1 MVSTLYRSNIVHL
14 MTNKIDVIRLSRQI
28 LRKQDESLYK
38 NNSNRCSL
46 LICNIHFHY
55 VKYGIVK
62 DLKTCF
68 KNVDVYWV
76 LKHILTSYSC

>member
-28 LRKQDESLYK
+28 LRKQDESLYE

-46 LICNIHFHY
+46 LIWYSKGSENVFQ
-55 VKYGIVK
+55 
-62 DLKTCF
+62 
-68 KNVDVYWV
+68 NVDVYWV

>member
-46 LICNIHFHY
+46 LIWYSKGSENVFQ
-55 VKYGIVK
+55 
-62 DLKTCF
+62 
-68 KNVDVYWV
+68 NVDVYWV